1 MLAAEGAIRYHHLMA
16 GTRRNAGRGNPHPR
30 MTPLSGILC
39 GLIALGT
46 IAGAGTAEARQAAS
60 DQRLQAASQPD
71 MTPVTPIRQ
80 FRLPGMAQMR
90 LLQLPLADAERYRRI
105 FGLQERGDWAAADT
119 LIRLIG
125 DDRLMGH
132 VLHQRLMHPTAYKAS
147 YAELRDWLADWG
159 DHPEAERVH
168 ALALKRRSGDDPL
181 PPPPRMSRGMAP
193 GRHAEAG
200 FEPALDIA
208 PRGRGSARHAAARAG
223 ADAGIAAAEAGKLLD
238 RERPQASSRPARHPA
253 HPPTHRPIHRP
264 EPPEQADR
272 ERTDEAA
279 GLFYGGRVH
288 DAYELASTAAGRSG
302 GGLPRSHWIAGMA
315 AWRLGGTAQAVRHFE
330 ALARTQHASPH
341 DRAAGAFWAAR
352 GHGKLGRPD
361 ERRRWIARAAEFP
374 RTFYGIIA
382 AREAGGDSDFRFR
395 LPALTAR
402 HMKAL
407 ERQPAALRAVGLL
420 QAGRRDLAEAEL
432 RRIDPR
438 GDGLLEEA
446 LVALVDAA
454 GLPALSLHI
463 GSVLSRPGGRPYDA
477 ALYPL
482 PPWQP
487 GEGFKVDRA
496 LLYALMRQESRFDH
510 RARSGVGAAGLMQLM
525 PKTASYMA
533 DGPEI
538 GTADL
543 FDPEINLELGQRYV
557 AYLLERKEI
566 GGNLLL
572 MMAAYNAGPGTLQRW
587 RSRMPD
593 VEDPLLFLESL
604 PSRETRAFIQQVLT
618 GFWVYRQRLGQ
629 PNPSLDAVAAG
640 SWPAYIRLDTPPAT
654 LVSENAED

>member
-1 MLAAEGAIRYHHLMA
+1 MLATGRAIRYHLLMA
-16 GTRRNAGRGNPHPR
+16 GTRRKAGGGNPHPR
-30 MTPLSGILC
+30 ITPLSGILC

-46 IAGAGTAEARQAAS
+46 IAGAGAAEARQAAS

-71 MTPVTPIRQ
+71 MTPVTPARQ

-119 LIRLIG
+119 LIRLIR

-132 VLHQRLMHPTAYKAS
+132 VLRQRLMHPTAYKAS
-147 YAELRDWLADWG
+147 YAELHGWLADWG

-200 FEPALDIA
+200 FEPAIDIA
-208 PRGRGSARHAAARAG
+208 PRGRGSARHAGRGTQAG
-223 ADAGIAAAEAGKLLD
+223 ADAEIAAAEAGKLLD
-238 RERPQASSRPARHPA
+238 RERPRVSSRSAP
-253 HPPTHRPIHRP
+253 RP
-264 EPPEQADR
+264 EPQEQADRPQEQADR

-302 GGLPRSHWIAGMA
+302 DGLPRSHWIAGMA
-315 AWRLGGTAQAVRHFE
+315 AWRLGETARAVRHFE
-330 ALARTQHASPH
+330 ALARMEGASPH

-352 GHGKLGRPD
+352 GHEKLGRPG
-361 ERRRWIARAAEFP
+361 ERRRWITRAAEFP

-382 AREAGGDSDFRFR
+382 AREAGGDSDLRFR

-407 ERQPAALRAVGLL
+407 EQQPAALRAVGLL

-533 DGPEI
+533 GGPEI

-566 GGNLLL
+566 GDNLLL

-593 VEDPLLFLESL
+593 VDDPLLFLESL

-618 GFWVYRQRLGQ
+618 GFWAYRQRLGQ

-640 SWPAYIRLDTPPAT
+640 GWPAYIRLDPPPAT